1 MDKFT
6 LLLAMVSLL
15 FALVLLVLLY
25 VWLARPK
32 KGGMDQS
39 KAPETFESL
48 SAIIHSSLERQIKAL
63 NHAADRILS
72 RFITIGE
79 YPPYEELIRG
89 VCTHP
94 NTDSKLVSRFE
105 KQLRDANPKFK
116 EKIAKTLKEGLA
128 KRDKK

>member
-6 LLLAMVSLL
+6 LLITIVSLL
-15 FALVLLVLLY
+15 FALIFLVFVY
-25 VWLARPK
+25 VWMTRTK
-32 KGGMDQS
+32 KSVIGDV

-48 SAIIHSSLERQIKAL
+48 SAIIHASKSTNQAL
-63 NHAADRILS
+63 NHAADIILS
-72 RFITIGE
+72 RFGSIGD
-79 YPPYEELIRG
+79 YSHYETLIKEI
-89 VCTHP
+89 CTHA

-105 KQLRDANPKFK
+105 KSLRVANPKFK

>member
-6 LLLAMVSLL
+6 LLLAMAGLL
-15 FALVLLVLLY
+15 LALVVLVLLY

-32 KGGMDQS
+32 KSDVGEN
-39 KAPETFESL
+39 KAAETFESL
-48 SAIIHSSLERQIKAL
+48 CAIIHSSASSNQAL
-63 NHAADRILS
+63 NHAVNRILN
-72 RFITIGE
+72 RFGLIEE
-79 YPPYEELIRG
+79 YPSYEALIRG
-89 VCTHP
+89 ICTHP

-116 EKIAKTLKEGLA
+116 EKIQKTLKEGLA

>member
-6 LLLAMVSLL
+6 LLLAMAGLL
-15 FALVLLVLLY
+15 FTLVLLVLLY

-32 KGGMDQS
+32 KGDMNQN

-48 SAIIHSSLERQIKAL
+48 CAIIHSSVSTNQAL

-79 YPPYEELIRG
+79 YPRYEALIRD

>member
-6 LLLAMVSLL
+6 LLLVMVGLL
-15 FALVLLVLLY
+15 FTLILLVLLY

-32 KGGMDQS
+32 KGDMDQS

-48 SAIIHSSLERQIKAL
+48 SAVIHSSTSTNQAL
-63 NHAADRILS
+63 NHAADAILS
-72 RFITIGE
+72 RFSTIGE
-79 YPPYEELIRG
+79 YPQYEALIRG
-89 VCTHP
+89 ICTHA

-105 KQLRDANPKFK
+105 KKLRDANPKFK

>member
-6 LLLAMVSLL
+6 LLITMVGLL
-15 FALVLLVLLY
+15 FTLIFLVFVY
-25 VWLARPK
+25 VWIGRTK
-32 KGGMDQS
+32 KSIASDVR
-39 KAPETFESL
+39 APETFESL
-48 SAIIHSSLERQIKAL
+48 SAIIQSSVSTNQAL
-63 NHAADRILS
+63 NHAADAILS
-72 RFITIGE
+72 RFSTIGE
-79 YPPYEELIRG
+79 YPRYEALIKG
-89 VCTHP
+89 ICTHP